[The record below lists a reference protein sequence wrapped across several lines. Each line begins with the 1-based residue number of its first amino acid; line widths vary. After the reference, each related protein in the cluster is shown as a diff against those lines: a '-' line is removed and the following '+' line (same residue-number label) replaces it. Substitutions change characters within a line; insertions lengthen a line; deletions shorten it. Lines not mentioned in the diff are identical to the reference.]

1 MMICD
6 TCSLIFHDRSSYVEH
21 LKNHENKL
29 KRKLDKVEQVHK
41 SKLSTDDIQTGSE
54 TFLFGSFPTPQS
66 NRAFSSFSVS
76 DTGEVLNNEILIK
89 LMKLKPLSSQTNEEI
104 TKELPEYPNLRTNNN
119 QKILNFKEDNN
130 YYCIFCNEMLFNKKK
145 CYRHCTIVNHKIAQ
159 SKLMNNSESKK
170 LLIFLGK
177 I

>member
-1 MMICD
+1 
-6 TCSLIFHDRSSYVEH
+6 
-21 LKNHENKL
+21 
-29 KRKLDKVEQVHK
+29 VEQVHKK

-54 TFLFGSFPTPQS
+54 TFLFRSFPTPQS

-76 DTGEVLNNEILIK
+76 DTGEVFYNVNIINLIK
-89 LMKLKPLSSQTNEEI
+89 LNTLSSQTNEEI

-145 CYRHCTIVNHKIAQ
+145 YDRHCTIVNHKIAQ

>member
-29 KRKLDKVEQVHK
+29 KRKLDKVEQVHKK

-76 DTGEVLNNEILIK
+76 DTGEVLYNVNIIN
-89 LMKLKPLSSQTNEEI
+89 LMKLNTLSSQTNEEI
-104 TKELPEYPNLRTNNN
+104 TKELKE
-119 QKILNFKEDNN
+119 QKILNCKEDKN
-130 YYCIFCNEMLFNKKK
+130 YYCVFCNEMLCYLIKKNM
-145 CYRHCTIVNHKIAQ
+145 TGIVQ
-159 SKLMNNSESKK
+159 
-170 LLIFLGK
+170 LLIIK
-177 I
+177 SINRN

>member
-1 MMICD
+1 MMIFD

-21 LKNHENKL
+21 LINHENKF
-29 KRKLDKVEQVHK
+29 KRKLDKLEQVHKTCKLSTDHIQTGSGNALFEQLYKK
-41 SKLSTDDIQTGSE
+41 SKLSTEDIHTGSE

-76 DTGEVLNNEILIK
+76 DTGEVLNNVNLIK
-89 LMKLKPLSSQTNEEI
+89 LMKLNTLSSQTNEDI

-130 YYCIFCNEMLFNKKK
+130 YYCIFCNEMLLN
-145 CYRHCTIVNHKIAQ
+145 
-159 SKLMNNSESKK
+159 
-170 LLIFLGK
+170 
-177 I
+177 